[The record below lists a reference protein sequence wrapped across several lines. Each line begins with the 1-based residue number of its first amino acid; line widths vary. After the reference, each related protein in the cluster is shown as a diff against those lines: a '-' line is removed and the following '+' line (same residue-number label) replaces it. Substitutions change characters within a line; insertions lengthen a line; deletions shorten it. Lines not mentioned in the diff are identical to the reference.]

1 MSEYCFDKEGLFLAF
16 ISHSFHL
23 DGKKIFDEVIRKF
36 FKEHRN
42 RIYKYDQLYDGS
54 ADLMYKP
61 VAYRMFGSQG
71 LLVIS
76 LLDDYSFCSRHFN
89 KNHIRSLLEDDSNYK
104 TISDYLKYKS
114 VVVTGVHECRVDEK
128 DTKSL
133 ENMARATFLRD
144 NEQYPFVGVI
154 RLKIDHQLILGRGV
168 DAIRAIK
175 KKIET
180 VKQQIKC
187 NLDYIPVDCFDNDE
201 MTVVAFSDCISS
213 LVSFL
218 GNIRDLKN
226 DGDKILEFI
235 QDGKIKDKH
244 LFSSTYISIGYNV
257 NFTMSDL
264 AKNVSFLPIYEKN
277 MERIKI
283 NCLIETRPGHR
294 DSFENFLNKHSFLEV
309 SDRIVSGGSAIKIE
323 LSLYKIQELDKL
335 FEELDTIRDV
345 RKIKM
350 SLQYKG
356 NSLRSDDYSKHAN
369 NFEAPVIPEEI
380 KKEIKSKLKNIGISK
395 IVRDRLF
402 ALFEL
407 FDSSRRDMIQTL
419 YFEELSEMG
428 EIFKD
433 MALDLSSCNV
443 DIRKIEE
450 ALDDEITNFEN
461 ACYDRVHNRKYAENL
476 LEYSGGVQQHLIS
489 FGYAYS
495 VISSILSGSKIGK
508 DIYTIITGADRV
520 FSERTHLNLNINHIL
535 FPELFVTTAWKEASN
550 KNIKILSHH
559 DLGDLF
565 ATINQYNKEIKG
577 TDTKYVREYID
588 LLNTWND
595 FVRNEASI
603 SYLKDMILQNLGVL
617 LEQDEVLID
626 FKNIM
631 SQDLLKYFI
640 KDYVVFHFA
649 FLRDFEIMW
658 HFCFKVLLQTTNCY
672 YRLGKI
678 KRVHLIYNLLRL
690 FMVGMRA
697 DKANGNHNCE
707 KFILKQKYIPFDV
720 VLQEYWMDCFD
731 KTWTIAKEMYDILKD
746 YGFLEI
752 SEFQITMSE
761 WNLSK
766 ILPKGRL
773 QDRITKSSSEKNKKY
788 GVEKSLYINLSRIND
803 RKKIIESFGNSW
815 SLGSI
820 INCEGLNSADY
831 IICLLNSYVS
841 EIYKIDIKDSCAHY
855 PIKSLQRGDDGEVLN
870 IFRNKNS
877 KNEPLYDKMVSILCD
892 TTGGFFLPSVKTR
905 EDYFVLRTVLYR
917 SMWNYRMKMSESV
930 Q

>member
-1 MSEYCFDKEGLFLAF
+1 MSEYRFDKEGLFLAF

-23 DGKKIFDEVIRKF
+23 DGKIIFDEVIKKF

-42 RIYKYDQLYDGS
+42 RIYDYKQSYDRSIDV
-54 ADLMYKP
+54 MYKP
-61 VAYRMFGSQG
+61 VGYRMFGSQG

-114 VVVTGVHECRVDEK
+114 VVVTGVHECRVDEQE
-128 DTKSL
+128 TKSL
-133 ENMARATFLRD
+133 EYKARATFLRE
-144 NEQYPFVGVI
+144 NEQFPFVGVI
-154 RLKIDHQLILGRGV
+154 RLKIDHQLLQGRGI
-168 DAIRAIK
+168 DAIRVIK
-175 KKIET
+175 NKIEKEKT
-180 VKQQIKC
+180 QIDC
-187 NLDYIPVDCFDNDE
+187 NLDYISVDCFDNDE

-213 LVSFL
+213 LASFL
-218 GNIRDLKN
+218 GSIRDLKN
-226 DGDKILEFI
+226 DGEDILKFK
-235 QDGKIKDKH
+235 QGGRLKVKH
-244 LFSSTYISIGYNV
+244 LFSSTYISLGYNV
-257 NFTMSDL
+257 NFSICDSKQN
-264 AKNVSFLPIYEKN
+264 ASFIPINDPKIEK
-277 MERIKI
+277 IKI
-283 NCLIETRPGHR
+283 NCMIETRPGHR
-294 DSFENFLNKHSFLEV
+294 DTYENHLKSLKFLEV
-309 SDRIVSGGSAIKIE
+309 SDKNASGGSAIKIE
-323 LSLYKIQELDKL
+323 LPLNKIHELNIL
-335 FEELDTIRDV
+335 FGDSITERDV
-345 RKIKM
+345 RKVRM
-350 SLQYKG
+350 SVQYKG
-356 NSLRSDDYSKHAN
+356 NNLRSDDLSNHAN
-369 NFEAPVIPEEI
+369 NFVARVISEDI
-380 KKEIKSKLKNIGISK
+380 KKEIKSKLKSIGVSK

-428 EIFKD
+428 EIFKN
-433 MALDLSSCNV
+433 MVFDLSSNNV

-450 ALDDEITNFEN
+450 ILDDEITNFEN

-495 VISSILSGSKIGK
+495 VISSILSGRTIGK
-508 DIYTIITGADRV
+508 SIYTIITGADRV
-520 FSERTHLNLNINHIL
+520 SSEITHLNLNINHIL

-550 KNIKILSHH
+550 KNIKILSRH
-559 DLGDLF
+559 DLFDLF
-565 ATINQYNKEIKG
+565 ALIQSNKDINNK
-577 TDTKYVREYID
+577 DAKYVREYTE

-595 FVRNEASI
+595 FVRNKASI
-603 SYLKDMILQNLGVL
+603 AYLKDVILQNLGLL

-631 SQDLLKYFI
+631 SQDLLQYFI

-658 HFCFKVLLQTTNCY
+658 HFCFKVLLQTSNCY
-672 YRLGKI
+672 YKLGKI

-690 FMVGMRA
+690 FMVGIRA
-697 DKANGNHNCE
+697 DMANGNHKSE
-707 KFILKQKYIPFDV
+707 QFILKQKYNPFDL

-731 KTWTIAKEMYDILKD
+731 KTWTIAKEMSDLLKD
-746 YGFLEI
+746 YGLLEI

-766 ILPKGRL
+766 ILPKVHLENKKDPSSKTKLCGLENSIYINKSRTK
-773 QDRITKSSSEKNKKY
+773 DRINIVKT
-788 GVEKSLYINLSRIND
+788 LRD
-803 RKKIIESFGNSW
+803 SW
-815 SLGSI
+815 SKGAI
-820 INCEGLNSADY
+820 IDCEGLNSADY
-831 IICLLNSYVS
+831 IICLLNSFVS
-841 EIYKIDIKDSCAHY
+841 EIYKIDIKDSKANF
-855 PIKSLQRGDDGEVLN
+855 PIKSLQRGDDGEVLQ
-870 IFRNKNS
+870 IFHDKNS
-877 KNEPLYDKMVSILCD
+877 NNEPLCEKMISILCD

-917 SMWNYRMKMSESV
+917 SMWNYRMKMSESD